1 MNLRQA
7 VDLVLLGA
15 IWGASFLFM
24 RVAAPEFGAASL
36 VLLRVS
42 IAAALLL
49 PILIVRQGTKSLR
62 GHFGWLFVLGVVNSA
77 IPFFLFAYAASQVTA
92 GYSAIL
98 NATAPLWGALVA
110 AVWLGDR
117 LTRTAIFG
125 LLLGFTGVVILVAGR
140 ASFAPG
146 GALPAIAACLGAT
159 LCYGI
164 GVNMVKRF
172 LPGVNPLATA
182 TGSLVAAAFVLTP
195 FGVARWPSA
204 AVSRGSWLAVI
215 ALAVLCTGIAL
226 ILYFRLIRGLGPA
239 RAITVTYLIPV
250 FGMIWGWLALG
261 EPITVAMLAGTLV
274 ILFGVALTT
283 GALKQI
289 GVYVSGRSTAEPQFE
304 SIRPGSSGTETRA
317 SLNSKLK

>member
-7 VDLVLLGA
+7 VDLIVLGA

-24 RVAAPEFGAASL
+24 RIAAPEFGAAAL
-36 VLLRVS
+36 VMLRVG

-49 PILIVRQGTKSLR
+49 PLLIVRRGTAPLR
-62 GHFGWLFVLGVVNSA
+62 THLGWLFVPGIINSA
-77 IPFFLFAYAASQVTA
+77 IPFFLFGFAASQVTA

-98 NATAPLWGALVA
+98 NATAPFWGALVA

-117 LTRTAIFG
+117 LSRTAIVG
-125 LLLGFTGVVILVAGR
+125 LVLGFSGVVILVIGKT
-140 ASFAPG
+140 SFAPG
-146 GALPAIAACLGAT
+146 AAAAAIAACLGAT
-159 LCYGI
+159 FCYGI

-182 TGSLVAAAFVLTP
+182 TGSLIAATIVLTP
-195 FGVARWPSA
+195 FGIARWPSA
-204 AVSRGSWLAVI
+204 GVSRGSWLAVI
-215 ALAVLCTGIAL
+215 GLAVLCTGIAL
-226 ILYFRLIRGLGPA
+226 ILYFRLIRGLRPA

-250 FGMIWGWLALG
+250 FGMIWGRLVLG

-274 ILFGVALTT
+274 ILLGVALTT

-289 GVYVSGRSTAEPQFE
+289 GVYINGRSATGAGP
-304 SIRPGSSGTETRA
+304 A
-317 SLNSKLK
+317 L